1 MAALFLSAPPAPG
14 MGALLLGLGAAG
26 GALAA
31 VAVARLLRPLAPL
44 AAAFDAF
51 VDNPGELRGGRDDEF
66 VRIERGV
73 RALERR
79 LEIAARKADPAR
91 LEDPLTG
98 LPNRLAAM
106 RRARDEIARARRK
119 AQPMSVAL
127 LEIDGFAE
135 MAAQESCLADR
146 ALRLTA
152 ETMTQTLRAYDI
164 AGRWGG
170 ATFVAVLPEAE
181 IENAVDAMRRLRD
194 RLAEEPSARLGGRAI
209 GVCAGVAVLQPDDA
223 TLADIAVRAEAALR
237 KAQARGPGLVEAAPG
252 PRSRPGRIT
261 SV

>member
-1 MAALFLSAPPAPG
+1 
-14 MGALLLGLGAAG
+14 
-26 GALAA
+26 LAA
-31 VAVARLLRPLAPL
+31 VGVARLLRPLGAL

-51 VDNPGELRGGRDDEF
+51 LDTPRDPRHRRDDEF
-66 VRIERGV
+66 ARIERGV

-79 LEIAARKADPAR
+79 LELAARKADPAR

-127 LEIDGFAE
+127 VEIDGFSALAADEASLAE
-135 MAAQESCLADR
+135 R

-164 AGRWGG
+164 VGRWGG
-170 ATFVAVLPEAE
+170 ATFIAVLPEAE
-181 IENAVDAMRRLRD
+181 IENAVDAMRRVRD
-194 RLAEEPSARLGGRAI
+194 RLGEEPSARLGGRAI
-209 GVCAGVAVLQPDDA
+209 GVSAGVAVLQPDDA
-223 TLADIAVRAEAALR
+223 TLADIAIRADAALR
-237 KAQARGPGLVEAAPG
+237 KAQARGPGMVEAAPG